1 MGWERLFL
9 RGGVILK
16 TTDTVNILARAWFT
30 LKHCS
35 PAWMMGLG
43 PGCPRVFPPS
53 EQGPPLLHICSF
65 PVSLGSFLGMK
76 CIPVAGL
83 TSQLTTKYGCGF
95 DLTPPPPRAPRNSAP
110 YKGPGPKGHGLQ
122 LALPPDHCPWAFSST
137 PCQIAGG
144 WQSSPG
150 PVQQSLAN
158 PILFHLSH
166 ITPWKSHLGAWFM
179 NLK

>member
-1 MGWERLFL
+1 M
-9 RGGVILK
+9 ILK

-95 DLTPPPPRAPRNSAP
+95 DLTPPPPGSPKLCPLQRTWAQRPRASA
-110 YKGPGPKGHGLQ
+110 GFATRSLSLGLQ
-122 LALPPDHCPWAFSST
+122 LNPLPNRWRMAIQPGACATESCKPHLVPLESHHALEKPFRGLVYELEVI
-137 PCQIAGG
+137 Q
-144 WQSSPG
+144 
-150 PVQQSLAN
+150 
-158 PILFHLSH
+158 
-166 ITPWKSHLGAWFM
+166 
-179 NLK
+179 

>member
-9 RGGVILK
+9 GGGVILK

-95 DLTPPPPRAPRNSAP
+95 DLTPPPPGLPETLP
-110 YKGPGPKGHGLQ
+110 LTKDLGPKATGFSWLCHQIIVLGPSAQPLAKSLEDGNPARGLCNRVLQ
-122 LALPPDHCPWAFSST
+122 TPSCST
-137 PCQIAGG
+137 
-144 WQSSPG
+144 
-150 PVQQSLAN
+150 
-158 PILFHLSH
+158 
-166 ITPWKSHLGAWFM
+166 
-179 NLK
+179 